1 MRCTVKLFLE
11 IKHSSPVTP
20 VIPVLG
26 KVKAGRQEFKTTLA
40 TRRIQS
46 YMRPWLKQT
55 TNNQKGKKA
64 PQTPLC
70 LWILTPLPH
79 TLGWRMLRLLP
90 SPLPL
95 TTARIKFFWLVPCIL
110 FEDPGPVL
118 GVLSSLDTPTPAAAH
133 MTDWLRPESVIVS
146 GAGDVAPCLA
156 SKHQVF
162 GLSPALNQP

>member
-1 MRCTVKLFLE
+1 MAKRFDTHEKRSLARCVGSCLRLRQEAGCEFKARVGCTVKLFLE

-26 KVKAGRQEFKTTLA
+26 KVEAGRQEFKTTLA

-55 TNNQKGKKA
+55 TNNQKEKKV

-95 TTARIKFFWLVPCIL
+95 TTARIKFFWLVPMHPL
-110 FEDPGPVL
+110 RGPRARTW
-118 GVLSSLDTPTPAAAH
+118 GPFFTRHSHSCSCPHD
-133 MTDWLRPESVIVS
+133 
-146 GAGDVAPCLA
+146 
-156 SKHQVF
+156 
-162 GLSPALNQP
+162 